1 MDLAHLHLM
10 MNHVPVMGVV
20 FGFLVALIGGI
31 ARSRIAVR
39 VGLIMLVA
47 AGLIAV
53 PVYLTGDS
61 AEELVEHLPGVSEGI
76 IDQHQSAAT
85 LSLAFAGIS
94 GALALLT
101 LLFSLSLKPK
111 ANGSA
116 SALVRVRSLTPKVPG
131 MLFVATMLVTLL
143 GAASMIRTANLGG
156 QIRHTEIR
164 SRTVVAPAAETK
176 GTERHER
183 HGDDD

>member
-20 FGFLVALIGGI
+20 FGFSVALIGGI
-31 ARSRIAVR
+31 ARSKVAVR

-53 PVYLTGDS
+53 PVYLTGES

-76 IDQHQSAAT
+76 IDEHQSAAT
-85 LSLAFAGIS
+85 LSLVFACSS

-101 LLFSLSLKPK
+101 MLFS
-111 ANGSA
+111 
-116 SALVRVRSLTPKVPG
+116 RLTPRVPG
-131 MLFVATMLVTLL
+131 ILFIATMLVTLVG
-143 GAASMIRTANLGG
+143 GASIIRTANLGG

-164 SRTVVAPAAETK
+164 TGNSAIPAAAETGSEPAGEK
-176 GTERHER
+176 
-183 HGDDD
+183 DDDD

>member
-31 ARSRIAVR
+31 ARSKVAVR

-47 AGLIAV
+47 SGLIAV

-61 AEELVEHLPGVSEGI
+61 AEELVEHLPGVSEAV

-85 LSLAFAGIS
+85 LSLVFAGVS

-101 LLFSLSLKPK
+101 LLFSLSLEPSRSSSGKE
-111 ANGSA
+111 
-116 SALVRVRSLTPKVPG
+116 LVARNSITPKVPG
-131 MLFVATMLVTLL
+131 TLFVVTMLVTLL
-143 GAASMIRTANLGG
+143 GGASMIRTANLGG

-164 SRTVVAPAAETK
+164 ASATQSGDVGDRKRTVE
-176 GTERHER
+176 
-183 HGDDD
+183 DDDD